1 MEGWKSTSR
10 TQKYRAREKERLAE
24 ENRLKAERQRA
35 AYAAK
40 KCPGGLCAH
49 RNAAPSGFGR
59 IAQPSSARD
68 DARARQQPSG
78 RT

>member
-1 MEGWKSTSR
+1 MAPSTERWR
-10 TQKYRAREKERLAE
+10 TYYSKKQDRLAE

-35 AYAAK
+35 AYAEK
-40 KCPGGLCAH
+40 KCPGGPCAH